1 MRALLFGVRALLLG
15 NRSDVASPTEARY
28 AELLTFE
35 PQAQVTQLFQDKPS
49 FGFSREDE
57 YSSTYCAAPLALP
70 GAAEFN
76 VWAVGMDCCNDGRGF
91 TCFEETQVTNVA
103 PHQPATPED
112 AALTP
117 GDGRVGLK
125 VAQHD
130 REPYL
135 RAAKRSAAWWHGR
148 TDDSRAPLFVY
159 LVSRTVNRCAT
170 HPLVVCGDGKTP
182 ESCPPPI
189 AEAFDLDCPDLARC
203 YRSWSPGASTYKHA
217 CVPRPFDR
225 RYIADENT
233 TDWWDTFREEHPH
246 HPERESD
253 SWWGLVRRSG
263 KPGQAGAPDQA
274 RKVR

>member
-1 MRALLFGVRALLLG
+1 MRALLFGVRALLFG
-15 NRSDVASPTEARY
+15 NRSDAAAAPTEAQY

-35 PQAQVTQLFQDKPS
+35 PEAQVSQLFQDKPS
-49 FGFSREDE
+49 FGFSRADE
-57 YSSTYCAAPLALP
+57 YSTTYCAAPLALP

-91 TCFEETQVTNVA
+91 TCFEETQVTPVA
-103 PHQPATPED
+103 PHQPAPAED

-125 VAQHD
+125 VAHVD

-148 TDDSRAPLFVY
+148 TDESPAPLLVY

-170 HPLVVCGDGKTP
+170 TPLVVCGDAKTP

-189 AEAFDLDCPDLARC
+189 AEAFDLACPGIEKC
-203 YRSWSPGASTYKHA
+203 YRSWSAGSSTYKHA

-233 TDWWDTFREEHPH
+233 TDWWDTYREAHPN
-246 HPERESD
+246 HPETERT
-253 SWWGLVRRSG
+253 WWGLVRRSVG
-263 KPGQAGAPDQA
+263 KPEAKAND
-274 RKVR
+274 VH